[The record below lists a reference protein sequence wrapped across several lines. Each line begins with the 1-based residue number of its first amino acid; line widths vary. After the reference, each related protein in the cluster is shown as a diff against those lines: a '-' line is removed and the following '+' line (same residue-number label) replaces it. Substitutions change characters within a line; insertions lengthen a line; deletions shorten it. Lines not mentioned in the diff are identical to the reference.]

1 MIARVLMPPLSETM
15 EDGRIVR
22 WHKAEGD
29 EVITGE
35 PLYDVETDKATVEV
49 PAPEAGV
56 IRRIFIATGETVPI
70 GTLLAVIA
78 DPDDDISGI

>member
-29 EVITGE
+29 EVIAGE

-56 IRRIFIATGETVPI
+56 IRRILVATGETVPI

-78 DPDDDISGI
+78 GTDEDISAI